1 VPRKLRLQHSIFRD
15 ETAARL
21 ALENLRWPE
30 GVRCPRPGC
39 GSTEVAKIGGEKQ
52 THRNGLFNC
61 RTCRRQ
67 FTVTVGTVMHRSK
80 VPLTKW
86 MQVAHLEDTA
96 GLADNSWQM
105 ASATGL
111 THKTIEKMR
120 ARIFAAVGKYDGP
133 NTVFG
138 RRVGAYVRSQRPTSY
153 QNPPKLHR
161 RLDGEGLNYRPYYAW
176 RWKNPLGKPLEARGV
191 LAALD
196 NANHDDLVRTERLLL
211 QLLDTAPVPL
221 RRKRRKSKKLP
232 EAHVGW
238 LRAGNRATTCS

>member
-1 VPRKLRLQHSIFRD
+1 
-15 ETAARL
+15 
-21 ALENLRWPE
+21 
-30 GVRCPRPGC
+30 
-39 GSTEVAKIGGEKQ
+39 
-52 THRNGLFNC
+52 
-61 RTCRRQ
+61 
-67 FTVTVGTVMHRSK
+67 MHRSK

-111 THKTIEKMR
+111 TRKTIEKMR